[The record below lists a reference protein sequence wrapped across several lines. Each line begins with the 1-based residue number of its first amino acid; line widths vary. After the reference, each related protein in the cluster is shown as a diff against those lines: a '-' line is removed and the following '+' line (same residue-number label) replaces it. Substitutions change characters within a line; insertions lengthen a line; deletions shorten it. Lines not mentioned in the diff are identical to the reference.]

1 VGEVSF
7 PAALRRLRRAALL
20 LPALLLLP
28 ATAPALAD
36 DPEPPATAAAPS
48 IALTAP
54 AANATLGAGVATTL
68 TAVVPAD
75 MAVKAVSLHLDEGPP
90 LCVFTRVHDVYACPW
105 TPPAT
110 GMGPHTVLA
119 RVETTDGRLAMA
131 TAPIVI
137 GRLLPASVGARTS
150 RRHLRSGGW
159 RLMTTGTVAVP
170 PGLTPAACQ
179 GRATI
184 TVVARSRTVVD
195 RSVPVGADCT
205 FSSRVAFAAPRKAR
219 AVLVKVSFTGAP
231 LLAPRS
237 APVQSVTLR

>member
-7 PAALRRLRRAALL
+7 PAALRRLRRAAPLVPLVLL
-20 LPALLLLP
+20 AAAGPA
-28 ATAPALAD
+28 AAD
-36 DPEPPATAAAPS
+36 DPEPPPPPAAPS

-54 AANATLGAGVATTL
+54 APNATLGAGAATTL

-75 MAVKAVSLHLDEGPP
+75 VPVKAVSLHLDQGPP
-90 LCVFTRVHDVYACPW
+90 LCVFTRVHEVYACPW

-119 RVETTDGRLAMA
+119 RVETTDGQLAMA
-131 TAPIVI
+131 TVPVVI
-137 GRLLPASVGARTS
+137 GRLLPAAVGARTS

-159 RLMTTGTVAVP
+159 RLTTTGTVAVP
-170 PGLTPAACQ
+170 PGLPAEACQ
-179 GRATI
+179 GHATI
-184 TVVARSRTVVD
+184 TIVARSRTVVD

-205 FSSRVAFAAPRKAR
+205 FASRVAFAAPRKAR

-237 APVQSVTLR
+237 APVQSVALR